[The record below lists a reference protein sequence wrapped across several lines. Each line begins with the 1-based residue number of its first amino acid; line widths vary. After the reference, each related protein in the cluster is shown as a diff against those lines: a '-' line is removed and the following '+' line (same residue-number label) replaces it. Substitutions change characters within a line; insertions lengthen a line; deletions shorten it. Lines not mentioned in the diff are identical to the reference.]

1 MSKYIISRI
10 FLKNFKSI
18 DEAVIELEGENLN
31 VLDGPNGFGKTT
43 IYDAIQLLLTG
54 TVRRIESNKIVTST
68 RGFDDHLFS
77 KNQKLQTT
85 IRVEFIDR
93 LDEDNKLILQRELA
107 PPSDLSGSQKKP
119 QNFSEFKVS
128 MLDSFEDEDDSDKNK
143 KEIADSDLNELLGVQ
158 DLREKFNLYHYI
170 EQEESTYLFKQNEKE
185 RMKVISKLFNIED
198 ETNQKE
204 FIETVRKKL
213 ISYKGTLTKE
223 LEKLESQLKKEGQT
237 DIKEF
242 QYKPLISENQLN
254 NVIWDR
260 EIIQPI
266 DSELKEKYLEELDT
280 IRNLVLYKEDFKR
293 ELGNER
299 LDRIIQNEEKLKA
312 TIVLGHFHETLDKL
326 EKQYQSQEKLK
337 VIHNLLKTKD
347 IIHKNIDWIFLD
359 GNLELPFEIDN
370 VIDRINLIK
379 NYMANSNAISSIVT
393 QMIQTRSNLEM
404 DFRKFL
410 ENNPEAENY
419 CPLCGDTKD
428 SFEELI
434 DQINRKSMELKGSLD
449 SSAQKLTEELE
460 KLYEDYLNILTQAI
474 EISLNAS
481 PIDESF
487 INQLK
492 KYKNVV
498 TDMNKALE
506 WFNENGV
513 NINSYINK
521 NVHLVEDLNQKVQLL
536 KEELQNKKE
545 QVGEFCRDNMKLLKD
560 IFNSRLNRNSDLLN
574 KINLDSIQQKKD
586 YIEYQFILQSSV
598 TFQKAKSLRK
608 RQEKLESVLKSINR
622 IIGIYNEKI
631 NKHRAKMISDIEIPF
646 YIYSGKIIQNHQRGI
661 GVFIKE
667 EREMSET
674 GEVQL
679 KLINFV
685 PPVPTD
691 HDIVHSFSSGQL
703 SSTVI
708 AFTLALNK
716 VYGNSGIMTLLI
728 DDPVQTMDEMNM
740 ASFVE
745 LLRNDFSDR
754 QLILSTHED
763 DISLYIRYKFLKYG
777 LSVGNINVK
786 QTLYA
791 R

>member
-1 MSKYIISRI
+1 M
-10 FLKNFKSI
+10 KNFKSI